1 VRALLSAFIIALPTM
16 ILLREWVMATS
27 GAPRSEVRQAFDRV
41 ELTLVLVTVAGIAV
55 AFTWALQRRLS
66 LSDTV
71 RVLFGATTPAR
82 GWDAP
87 TVARVLAPRAGI
99 SHAPAGDSPT
109 EHALAISEL
118 AKVMPALGAGL
129 RAELSATA
137 HALLSAIQECDAE
150 VARLSCDA
158 SVGELDRLAAQ
169 LGAFD
174 ADGAAGAERREL
186 RDLLERQ
193 LALLR
198 RMRVRCEA
206 VSQERARLFSLLRG
220 LWQQLSIAHD
230 SALERTTTSSAAFD
244 RVHGVLDQIALEM
257 RGQRDVHPG

>member
-27 GAPRSEVRQAFDRV
+27 GAPRFEVRQAFERV
-41 ELTLVLVTVAGIAV
+41 EVALVLVTVAGIAM

-87 TVARVLAPRAGI
+87 TVARVLAPRTGI
-99 SHAPAGDSPT
+99 NHTPAGDSPT

-118 AKVMPALGAGL
+118 AKLLPALGADS

-137 HALLSAIQECDAE
+137 HALLGAIQECDAE

-169 LGAFD
+169 LGALD
-174 ADGAAGAERREL
+174 ADGAAGPERGEL

-230 SALERTTTSSAAFD
+230 SALQGKAASDASLGRVRDLLARISA
-244 RVHGVLDQIALEM
+244 ET
-257 RGQRDVHPG
+257 